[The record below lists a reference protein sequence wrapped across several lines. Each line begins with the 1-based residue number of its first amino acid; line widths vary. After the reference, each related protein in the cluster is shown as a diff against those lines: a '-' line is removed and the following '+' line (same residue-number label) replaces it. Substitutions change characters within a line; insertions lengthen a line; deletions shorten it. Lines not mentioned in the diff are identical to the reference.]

1 MRKDTMLENS
11 CPEICHHNAKNIA
24 KQKWRHRA
32 GPISFAIIRERLR
45 ATKDNKE
52 PPTQAE
58 VFIETRQSKRGS
70 QLDQVTSNA
79 ITNLQDLITNS
90 GKSSIEV
97 FQTVFGK
104 EKPGRMHV
112 GDLVGFLTT
121 PHNDNN
127 EVNHGCDEHLFDN
140 SEEEEEEHLFDDL
153 EEDEEYIV

>member
-1 MRKDTMLENS
+1 MTYWKYETIQEF
-11 CPEICHHNAKNIA
+11 CHQNAKNIA

-90 GKSSIEV
+90 GKSSVEV
-97 FQTVFGK
+97 MLNQ
-104 EKPGRMHV
+104 RNSSLDV